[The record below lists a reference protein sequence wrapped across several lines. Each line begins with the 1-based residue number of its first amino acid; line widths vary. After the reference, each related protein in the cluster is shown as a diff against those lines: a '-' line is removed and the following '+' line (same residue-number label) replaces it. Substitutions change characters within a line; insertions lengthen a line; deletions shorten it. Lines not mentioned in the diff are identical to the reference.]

1 MKLRFTWLTRVALIA
16 FAYLVPPKTLAEPVD
31 GFTEPFRTIH
41 VASPESG
48 IVSRLF
54 VREGDAVSAGQQL
67 VSLDD
72 DVHRLLLDIAKHQM
86 DATGRMHSA
95 RAEVE
100 MYQSRLTKLA
110 ELRSAGQAYQ
120 QEVDRARADVEV
132 AHGRLLAIEEEQA
145 LRKLE
150 YKKYA
155 VQLERRTVT
164 APVNGVVHL
173 ITKYPGEYVSPVDAE
188 VATVVQLDPLRA
200 TFLMTRAQ
208 SSKVVVGSS
217 VTVAFN
223 DSKLSAMGIVEQVSE
238 LTDAE
243 SGTVPVRIRIDNREG
258 KYRSGERCT
267 LEVK

>member
-1 MKLRFTWLTRVALIA
+1 MKLRFNWLTRVALVAVACGVAPQAIA
-16 FAYLVPPKTLAEPVD
+16 ESID

-54 VREGDAVSAGQQL
+54 VREGDAVTAGQQL

-86 DATGRMHSA
+86 DATGRLNSA
-95 RAEVE
+95 RAEME
-100 MYQSRLTKLA
+100 LHQSRYAKLT

-120 QEVDRARADVEV
+120 QEVDRAHADVEV
-132 AHGRLLAIEEEQA
+132 ALGRLLAIEEEQA

-164 APVNGVVHL
+164 SPVNGVVSV
-173 ITKYPGEYVSPVDAE
+173 ITKYPGEYVSPVDPE
-188 VATVVQLDPLRA
+188 VVTVVQLNPLRA
-200 TFLMTRAQ
+200 TFLMTRVQ
-208 SSKVVVGSS
+208 SSKFLVGSA
-217 VTVAFN
+217 VTIAFT
-223 DSKLSAMGIVEQVSE
+223 DSSLSATGVVEQVSE